1 MRRTNDGYNFA
12 LARLYIKITAPARPV
27 HRAIMPA
34 LRCLDM
40 RRFASS
46 VTVGSYMLVTE
57 GECPAHAV
65 VCQPRISDGTSQRM

>member
-1 MRRTNDGYNFA
+1 MDTIS
-12 LARLYIKITAPARPV
+12 RLRAYISKSQHRPGIY
-27 HRAIMPA
+27 AEPIMPA

-65 VCQPRISDGTSQRM
+65 VCQPRISAGTSQRM